1 MKKELK
7 GQIIESISAQL
18 GQYPNFY
25 ITDIAGLNAGQ
36 TSKLRRE
43 CFNEGVV
50 LTVVKNTLFAHV
62 LNGLE
67 NEDVKTLSE
76 TLVGNT
82 AIMYT
87 TVPAAP
93 AKIIKKLQRDGFTKP
108 VIKGAYVQDCVFIG
122 EDKLD
127 QLRITSF
134 IPMRY
139 RKVEKDGRHRTVLVP
154 AVSNLLF
161 AFSTRET
168 IDGLRM
174 QLSETIPFH
183 YIWDK
188 ATSLPIVVPDK
199 AMEDFIR
206 VSSAV
211 DDDIVYMSD
220 VSPLLRSGQKVRVK
234 AGPFAGVEGR
244 VVRIRKAKRV
254 MVELPGMLAVATA
267 YIKGEW
273 LEGIE
278 IE

>member
-43 CFNEGVV
+43 CFNEGVG

-127 QLRITSF
+127 QLASIKTKEELIGDIIGLLQSPVRNIVSALENAAEG
-134 IPMRY
+134 
-139 RKVEKDGRHRTVLVP
+139 KAEDEKIYTATAAAAAAEAAP
-154 AVSNLLF
+154 A
-161 AFSTRET
+161 AEPAA
-168 IDGLRM
+168 
-174 QLSETIPFH
+174 E
-183 YIWDK
+183 
-188 ATSLPIVVPDK
+188 A
-199 AMEDFIR
+199 
-206 VSSAV
+206 
-211 DDDIVYMSD
+211 
-220 VSPLLRSGQKVRVK
+220 VK
-234 AGPFAGVEGR
+234 AEPAPAAAEEAAAPAEET
-244 VVRIRKAKRV
+244 K
-254 MVELPGMLAVATA
+254 E
-267 YIKGEW
+267 
-273 LEGIE
+273 
-278 IE
+278 